1 MTSRGIITDDGNLYL
16 TYANGAGPHG
26 HWIVPEPMDSGS
38 VWKYN
43 TKTKQAKNITP
54 TGYTRPFCGISAD
67 PKDPGRLVLSSM
79 NTWKPQHGKAFGDR
93 VFLSEDGGNT
103 WKDLFDKGIKVDP
116 NGVTWA
122 KNSAIHWTGSVEF
135 DPFDTKVV
143 WITSG
148 NGIYRTTDIDVEEQV
163 WQFQVKGFEE
173 VVPIDMY
180 SIKDGPVISVIL
192 DYDGFIHQDVF
203 QYAPNHQPHIGSTH
217 GLDYARLKPDVMLR
231 AGEKM
236 FYTVDGGK
244 FWTEITN
251 KKGSGGRVAVSADGK
266 VFLYFPNKS
275 KEGYWS
281 ADLGNTW
288 EVIKGVQM
296 EGLMPVADP
305 VNPNKFYIYNSAGSV
320 LVSKDG
326 GKSFKSAGGD
336 NAAYTGGSKVMRA
349 APEKEGDLWIPLYKG
364 GLARTKDGGESLE
377 KISAV
382 QECGAVG
389 FGKAAP
395 ESKFP
400 TIFIWGT
407 VNGIVGIHRSTDEGK
422 TWIRVNDD
430 AHEYGG
436 PANGQFVS
444 GDMNTFGRVY
454 MSTAGRGI
462 VMGSEIKK

>member
-1 MTSRGIITDDGNLYL
+1 
-16 TYANGAGPHG
+16 
-26 HWIVPEPMDSGS
+26 
-38 VWKYN
+38 
-43 TKTKQAKNITP
+43 
-54 TGYTRPFCGISAD
+54 
-67 PKDPGRLVLSSM
+67 
-79 NTWKPQHGKAFGDR
+79 
-93 VFLSEDGGNT
+93 
-103 WKDLFDKGIKVDP
+103 
-116 NGVTWA
+116 
-122 KNSAIHWTGSVEF
+122 
-135 DPFDTKVV
+135 
-143 WITSG
+143 
-148 NGIYRTTDIDVEEQV
+148 
-163 WQFQVKGFEE
+163 
-173 VVPIDMY
+173 
-180 SIKDGPVISVIL
+180 
-192 DYDGFIHQDVF
+192 
-203 QYAPNHQPHIGSTH
+203 
-217 GLDYARLKPDVMLR
+217 
-231 AGEKM
+231 
-236 FYTVDGGK
+236 
-244 FWTEITN
+244 
-251 KKGSGGRVAVSADGK
+251 
-266 VFLYFPNKS
+266 
-275 KEGYWS
+275 
-281 ADLGNTW
+281 
-288 EVIKGVQM
+288 M

-382 QECGAVG
+382 
-389 FGKAAP
+389 P